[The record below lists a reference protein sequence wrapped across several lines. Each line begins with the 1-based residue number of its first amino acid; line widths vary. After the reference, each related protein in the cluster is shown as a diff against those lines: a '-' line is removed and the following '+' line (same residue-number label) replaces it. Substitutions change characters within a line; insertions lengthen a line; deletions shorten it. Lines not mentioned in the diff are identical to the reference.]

1 MQTQNTSI
9 RIMQLCIKFNK
20 LNEQIR
26 KINSESFQIEY
37 TEKRKKLTIDL

>member
-9 RIMQLCIKFNK
+9 RIMQLGIKFNK

-37 TEKRKKLTIDL
+37 TEKRKKLTK

>member
-9 RIMQLCIKFNK
+9 RIMKLGIKFNK

-37 TEKRKKLTIDL
+37 TEKRKKLSIVL